1 MGSYVTF
8 EQNNK
13 QNPNSTE
20 LINVAD
26 CESVSGDLASAVKM
40 VSQCK

>member
-13 QNPNSTE
+13 QNPDFPISADFDFLYLIGNTSIPNSP
-20 LINVAD
+20 
-26 CESVSGDLASAVKM
+26 
-40 VSQCK
+40 